1 MKRNNM
7 KNTSG
12 VKNPLKKIYSQFGG
26 KSHFIKVICINHFIM
41 TVFVG
46 LSVGCATMNDFLS
59 SLDGNKENSS
69 LEKIKSAPRYSENQN
84 LGVPTD
90 RQYKRMTRNRLE
102 EESDLGSNAGSTWV
116 MEGQG
121 AYLFAQNK
129 MRKEGDLLNVKLDG
143 PAMKQVE
150 TKVSVIKKLLKQ
162 LEEQQKQQEL
172 NNSLAKNGDA
182 ARAPAAEQKKP
193 EPPKTE
199 EKDDKESLADV
210 KNVPTRLVEKLA
222 DGNYRIKGQQPF
234 MIGKREYKVIVTG
247 LIRPEDFNDEGISSD
262 KLLDP
267 QYDVVSIRR
276 NTRNE

>member
-1 MKRNNM
+1 M
-7 KNTSG
+7 KNSV
-12 VKNPLKKIYSQFGG
+12 VK
-26 KSHFIKVICINHFIM
+26 FILLL
-41 TVFVG
+41 FVG
-46 LSVGCATMNDFLS
+46 FSFGCASMSDFFS
-59 SLDGNKENSS
+59 SLDGQNDKNPS
-69 LEKIKSAPRYSENQN
+69 LEKIKTAPRYSDNQN
-84 LGVPTD
+84 MAVPTD

-102 EESDLGSNAGSTWV
+102 EESDLGSTAGSTWV

-150 TKVSVIKKLLKQ
+150 TKVSVIKKLLKE
-162 LEEQQKQQEL
+162 LEEQQQQQQPL
-172 NNSLAKNGDA
+172 QGTTNSLAQNGSGD
-182 ARAPAAEQKKP
+182 RAPASEPKKVETPKP
-193 EPPKTE
+193 E
-199 EKDDKESLADV
+199 KEDAEGLADI
-210 KNVPTRLVEKLA
+210 KSIPTRLTEKLS
-222 DGNYRIKGQQPF
+222 DGNYRVKGQHPF

-262 KLLDP
+262 KLIDP

>member
-1 MKRNNM
+1 M
-7 KNTSG
+7 KNIS
-12 VKNPLKKIYSQFGG
+12 VKTFAVYV
-26 KSHFIKVICINHFIM
+26 VILFSF
-41 TVFVG
+41 T
-46 LSVGCATMNDFLS
+46 GCATMNDLFD
-59 SLDGNKENSS
+59 SLTDPPPKTS
-69 LEKIKSAPRYSENQN
+69 LENIKSAPRYSDSQN

-90 RQYKRMTRNRLE
+90 RQYKRMTRNRME
-102 EESDLGSNAGSTWV
+102 EESDVGSTAGSTWV

-129 MRKEGDLLNVKLDG
+129 MRKEGDLLSVKLDG

-162 LEEQQKQQEL
+162 LEEQQQQQEL
-172 NNSLAKNGDA
+172 NNSLAQNGEA
-182 ARAPAAEQKKP
+182 SRAPASEQKKP
-193 EPPKTE
+193 EPAKTE
-199 EKDDKESLADV
+199 EKDSEGLAEV
-210 KNVPTRLVEKLA
+210 QNIPTRLVEKLA
-222 DGNYRIKGQQPF
+222 DGNYRVKGQQPF

-247 LIRPEDFNDEGISSD
+247 LIRPEDFNDQGISSD